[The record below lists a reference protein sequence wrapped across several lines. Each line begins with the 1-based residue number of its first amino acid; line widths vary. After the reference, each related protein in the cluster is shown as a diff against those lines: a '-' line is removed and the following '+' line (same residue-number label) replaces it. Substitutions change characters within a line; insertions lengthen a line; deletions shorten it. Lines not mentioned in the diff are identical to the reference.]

1 VSELDLLVRRLRG
14 LTARGWR
21 AHDRAGVVRRL
32 AAELVAIGGE
42 GHHLPDVADYAL
54 ADVIAV
60 VGADALAVD
69 PAATSR
75 LLAAA
80 LDQTL

>member
-1 VSELDLLVRRLRG
+1 MNELDRLVRRLRG
-14 LTARGWR
+14 LTPRGWQ

-32 AAELVAIGGE
+32 VDELVAIGGE
-42 GHHLPDVADYAL
+42 GHVLPDVPDYAL

-60 VGADALAVD
+60 VGADALKVD
-69 PAATSR
+69 PAAANR

-80 LDQTL
+80 YDQTR